1 MCYCHNMVRL
11 LQHAEGLPTSF
22 PTTQGEL
29 IKRARGAQTQTAF
42 ALVLNVSRSCLSRY
56 ESEALG
62 APPGVINYCLG
73 AIAAQL
79 SERSEDEDPLERAL
93 RLSRATTR
101 QLEAASSA
109 RPEKVVAQEQP

>member
-1 MCYCHNMVRL
+1 MVLL
-11 LQHAEGLPTSF
+11 LQRFNGLPTTF

-62 APPGVINYCLG
+62 APTSVINYCLG

-79 SERSEDEDPLERAL
+79 SDRSEDEDPLEHAL

-101 QLEAASSA
+101 QLEAATKRA
-109 RPEKVVAQEQP
+109 A